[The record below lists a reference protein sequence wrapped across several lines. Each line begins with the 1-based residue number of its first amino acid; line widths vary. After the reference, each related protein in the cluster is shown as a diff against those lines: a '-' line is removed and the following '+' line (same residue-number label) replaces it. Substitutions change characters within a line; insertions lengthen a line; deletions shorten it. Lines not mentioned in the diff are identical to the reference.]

1 MNPMNEQDLLVQ
13 RFLDHELSPDE
24 RAAFLQAVDADPALR
39 RRWLNLEMVAAEAAR
54 LPKIVPS
61 AQFLGRLKA
70 QVVPS
75 SPSLWNRFIKAVT
88 TQRTL
93 EWNFARVMAVG
104 CVAVVAVAGLLSLM
118 PEWVVEVP
126 VAVTPAQ
133 TASSGVASEA
143 QIFVRLVLV
152 QPDARSVSVAGDFNG
167 WNPAQTKLDRA
178 DGGVWTVTIPLK
190 PGRYE
195 YMFVVD
201 GKQWI
206 ADPLAA
212 EDAGDGFGSQNAV
225 LDVAI

>member
-1 MNPMNEQDLLVQ
+1 MNEQDLLVQ
-13 RFLDHELSPDE
+13 RFLDHELSPAE
-24 RAAFLQAVDADPALR
+24 RAAFLQVVDADPALR

-61 AQFLGRLKA
+61 VQFLSRLKA

-75 SPSLWNRFIKAVT
+75 SPSLWDRLCRAVT
-88 TQRTL
+88 AQRTL
-93 EWNFARVMAVG
+93 EWNLAGAMAAA
-104 CVAVVAVAGLLSLM
+104 CVAVIAVVGLLKLV
-118 PEWVVEVP
+118 PERVVEVP
-126 VAVTPAQ
+126 VAVTSTQ
-133 TASSGVASEA
+133 TASFAPASEP
-143 QIFVRLVLV
+143 QVFVRLVLV

-167 WNPAQTKLDRA
+167 WNPAETKLERA

-195 YMFVVD
+195 YMFVVN

>member
-1 MNPMNEQDLLVQ
+1 MNDQDLFVQ
-13 RFLDHELSPDE
+13 RFLDHELSPEE

-54 LPKIVPS
+54 LPKLAPS
-61 AQFLGRLKA
+61 VQFLNRLKA
-70 QVVPS
+70 QVLPS
-75 SPSLWNRFIKAVT
+75 SPSRWSRLCKAVT

-93 EWNFARVMAVG
+93 EWNLAGAMAAA
-104 CVAVVAVAGLLSLM
+104 CVAVIAVVGLLRLA
-118 PEWVVEVP
+118 PERIVEVP
-126 VAVTPAQ
+126 VAVSPVQ
-133 TASSGVASEA
+133 TASFAPASA
-143 QIFVRLVLV
+143 PQVFVRFVLV

-167 WNPAQTKLDRA
+167 WNPAQTKLERA
-178 DGGVWTVTIPLK
+178 DGGVWTVMIPLK

-195 YMFVVD
+195 YMFVVN

>member
-1 MNPMNEQDLLVQ
+1 MDEHDLLVQ
-13 RFLDHELSPDE
+13 QFLDHELSPEE
-24 RAAFLQAVDADPALR
+24 RTAFLQAVDADAALR
-39 RRWLNLEMVAAEAAR
+39 RHWLNLEMVAAEAAR

-61 AQFLGRLKA
+61 AKFLGQLKA

-75 SPSLWNRFIKAVT
+75 SPSLWARLRVVVT
-88 TQRTL
+88 TPRTL
-93 EWNFARVMAVG
+93 EWNLAGAMAAG

-118 PEWVVEVP
+118 PQRVVDVP

-133 TASSGVASEA
+133 TASFGTSSEPKV
-143 QIFVRLVLV
+143 FVRLILV
-152 QPDARSVSVAGDFNG
+152 QPNAQSVSVAGDFNG
-167 WNPAQTKLDRA
+167 WNPAQTRLERA

-195 YMFVVD
+195 YMFVVN

-206 ADPLAA
+206 ADPLAV